1 MTANFGEIY
10 LVKFYPSTGKEFSKM
25 RPAMVIQMSDV
36 SKKSPYITV
45 VPISSKTET
54 LSTEDV
60 YLPMDKKNNLQK
72 DSVIKVHQISSFD
85 TKRFIKKIGE
95 TNSPI
100 NRKVRGYLRKHF
112 GF

>member
-1 MTANFGEIY
+1 MIKFGEIY

-25 RPAMVIQMSDV
+25 RPAMIIQMEDI
-36 SKKSPYITV
+36 SKTSPCVTV
-45 VPISSKTET
+45 LPISSQTKN
-54 LSTEDV
+54 LGLDDI
-60 YLPMDKKNNLQK
+60 YLPKDEKNRLAK
-72 DSVIKVHQISSFD
+72 DSIVKVHQISSFD
-85 TKRFIKKIGE
+85 KKRLIKKIGE